1 MHGRKWNVGGWQFSI
16 KILSAIASPIY
27 KGTCGSITAVAKIV
41 VLPRLIEFLDGEYK
55 ESVSTFGKL
64 AHDAREDFGLLIN
77 CFYSG
82 YRKKKKM

>member
-1 MHGRKWNVGGWQFSI
+1 MVLVEIDS
-16 KILSAIASPIY
+16 L
-27 KGTCGSITAVAKIV
+27 AKIV

-64 AHDAREDFGLLIN
+64 AHDAREDFGLLRN